1 MKRSLLGRLRCPT
14 CQGSLQLHAYKSIAT
29 EEVIDGVL
37 TCTCGAAFIV
47 RGGVPCMVPSA
58 HIPGP
63 FVDDYRKRLQLDAP
77 SILVPHSVSAAP
89 EFSFSWQWNEH
100 SYDDLTWELKLGERV
115 QLFYRYIG
123 LSPTAVQHMTM
134 LDAGCGNGTLSA
146 ELALQ
151 GIEVIGLDFSDG
163 PLRAY
168 QYQMFQSR
176 VTEAAAGR
184 LDYVQ
189 GDLQEPPFQDEAFD
203 LIYAD
208 GVLHHTPDT
217 RRTFMAV
224 APKVKVGGRFFI
236 WLYRSDTRG
245 AQSLKRAAVKGVRTG
260 TGWMSYSARLRLCYF
275 AAFVIL
281 SGLRVMRLCGYR
293 GRRLIPLRQKA
304 INLFDTITP
313 TYNHEHT
320 PAETRQWFKDAGFSE
335 VREVTIHDHRLGRG
349 GFAMIGTRDAPR

>member
-1 MKRSLLGRLRCPT
+1 MKRSLLGALHCPT
-14 CQGSLQLHAYKSIAT
+14 CHGSLQLHAYKSITA

-37 TCTCGAAFIV
+37 SCTCGAAFMV
-47 RGGVPCMVPSA
+47 RAGVPCMVPFA
-58 HIPGP
+58 QPP
-63 FVDDYRKRLQLDAP
+63 AVFVEAYRERLQLDAP
-77 SILVPHSVSAAP
+77 SISARSSASAAA

-100 SYDDLTWELKLGERV
+100 IYDDLTWELRLTERV
-115 QLFYRYIG
+115 QLFHRYIG
-123 LSPTAVQHMTM
+123 MTPAEVQQMTM

-151 GIEVIGLDFSDG
+151 GIEVIALDFSDG

-184 LDYVQ
+184 LNYVQ
-189 GDLQEPPFQDEAFD
+189 GDLQQPPFQDGAFD

-224 APKVKVGGRFFI
+224 APKVRVGGRFFI
-236 WLYRSDTRG
+236 WLYRSDTHG
-245 AQSLKRAAVKGVRTG
+245 AASLKRAAVKGVRNG
-260 TGWMSYSARLRLCYF
+260 TGWMSYSSRLRLCYL

-281 SGLRVMRLCGYR
+281 SGLRAMRMCGYR

-320 PAETRQWFKDAGFSE
+320 PAETRQWFSDAGFTD
-335 VREVTIHDHRLGRG
+335 VKEVTIQDHGLGRG
-349 GFAMIGTRDAPR
+349 GFAMIGTRGPRH

>member
-58 HIPGP
+58 HIPAP

-77 SILVPHSVSAAP
+77 SILVPNSVSAAP
-89 EFSFSWQWNEH
+89 EFSFSWQWDEH

-168 QYQMFQSR
+168 QYQVFQSR

-189 GDLQEPPFQDEAFD
+189 GDLQEPPFQDGAFD

-224 APKVKVGGRFFI
+224 APKVKAGGRF
-236 WLYRSDTRG
+236 SSGST
-245 AQSLKRAAVKGVRTG
+245 AA
-260 TGWMSYSARLRLCYF
+260 
-275 AAFVIL
+275 
-281 SGLRVMRLCGYR
+281 
-293 GRRLIPLRQKA
+293 
-304 INLFDTITP
+304 
-313 TYNHEHT
+313 T
-320 PAETRQWFKDAGFSE
+320 PAALRASSVRRSRAYAQVLAGCLTPLGCGCAISPRSSFSRAC
-335 VREVTIHDHRLGRG
+335 VSCGWADIAVGDSFP
-349 GFAMIGTRDAPR
+349 FARRRSISSTP